1 MIRDL
6 GFTRDGKIYSIKAI
20 SCPEIFDFE
29 IPVPDSYKII
39 YRNAEGAHIDEI
51 SPDID
56 MELIRDMGSNFI
68 SIINLNSN
76 TIEGCSITSEYEAVE
91 YMKYRVANCM
101 MIGISLD
108 ENCKI
113 DDVIIHHMDSSL
125 GWQVESLIEPDIGIY
140 NLLREKY

>member
-6 GFTRDGKIYSIKAI
+6 NFVRDGKIYKIKAI
-20 SCPEIFDFE
+20 SCPEIFNFE
-29 IPVPDSYKII
+29 IPVPESYKII

-56 MELIRDMGSNFI
+56 TELIRDMKSNFI

-76 TIEGCSITSEYEAVE
+76 PIESFSITSEYDAIE
-91 YMKYRVANCM
+91 YMKYRIANCI

-108 ENCKI
+108 ENYNV
-113 DDVIIHHMDSSL
+113 DDIIIHHMEFEFGL
-125 GWQVESLIEPDIGIY
+125 QIESLISPDIGLY
-140 NLLREKY
+140 NLLRKKY